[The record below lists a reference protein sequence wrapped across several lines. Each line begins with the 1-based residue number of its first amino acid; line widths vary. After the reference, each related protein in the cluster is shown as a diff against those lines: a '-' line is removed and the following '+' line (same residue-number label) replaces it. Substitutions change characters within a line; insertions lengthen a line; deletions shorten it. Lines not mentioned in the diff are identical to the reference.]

1 MKKLFLLIPI
11 LVLSSCSSFQV
22 FEKKVPDPIKKTKDH
37 LDNEK
42 NGAYYLAI
50 NSNNQNKALANVLSR
65 SIGTPKTIEENPE
78 LIKKNLL
85 ENCQQYE
92 SNIYGLNKELIN
104 FQGKDIKGSGFNLF
118 PFVSSFGIIVI
129 VALLILFPSLASVL
143 FFILRRTRSAMQNI
157 VTGIKEFSEHDPDKA
172 KNLNELLNKKLDR
185 VEKNLKFKME
195 NHG

>member
-11 LVLSSCSSFQV
+11 LVLSSCSSLQF

-42 NGAYYLAI
+42 NGAYYLAV
-50 NSNNQNKALANVLSR
+50 NTSNQNQSVANALSR
-65 SIGTPKTIEENPE
+65 SLGTPKTIEDNPE

-85 ENCQQYE
+85 DNCQEYE

-118 PFVSSFGIIVI
+118 PFVSSFGLIVI

-143 FFILRRTRSAMQNI
+143 FFILRRTKKAFENVVKGVQ
-157 VTGIKEFSEHDPDKA
+157 EFSKDDPEASKKLQD
-172 KNLNELLNKKLDR
+172 LLEKKLDR
-185 VEKNLKFKME
+185 TEKILKGKVEAS
-195 NHG
+195 

>member
-65 SIGTPKTIEENPE
+65 SIGTPKTIEDNPE

-85 ENCQQYE
+85 DNCQEYE

-118 PFVSSFGIIVI
+118 PFISSFGIIVI

-143 FFILRRTRSAMQNI
+143 FFILRRTKKAFENVVKGVQ
-157 VTGIKEFSEHDPDKA
+157 EFSKDDPEASKKLQD
-172 KNLNELLNKKLDR
+172 LLEKKLDR
-185 VEKNLKFKME
+185 TEKILKGKVEAL
-195 NHG
+195 